1 MILRFDIFYFKD
13 KPNNIIKMSQE
24 TLAFHLDFI
33 LFQPS
38 QLDFIFYST
47 FLVAMRVQKRG
58 YRQTKPL

>member
-1 MILRFDIFYFKD
+1 
-13 KPNNIIKMSQE
+13 MSQA
-24 TLAFHLDFI
+24 TLAFDLDLF
-33 LFQPS
+33 LFQPP